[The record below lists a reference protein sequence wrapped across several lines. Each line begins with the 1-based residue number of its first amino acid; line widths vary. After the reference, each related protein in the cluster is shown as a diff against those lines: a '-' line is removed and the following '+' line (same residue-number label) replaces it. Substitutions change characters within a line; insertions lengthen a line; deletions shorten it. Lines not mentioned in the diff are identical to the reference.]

1 MNLRIKL
8 NPAGLFKLIF
18 KLRKM
23 IVSKTSRLLWQTFIC
38 TIFLLINQRETFAQS
53 YNDSAQRKNVVKF
66 DISSGILYNNAF
78 NFTFERVIK
87 KNQTLSLTLGSE
99 QLPTLVPLF
108 GNEDSAMTTTRKTA
122 SGFKF
127 GLDYRFYLAKENKY
141 RGPHGVYIGP
151 YMAYHNFKNDWNL
164 SLKGNS
170 GTQTGVANGKFQV
183 FNIGFQAGYQF
194 LINNRWSVDMS
205 FIGASV
211 SHYRAKMGVTGNFDM
226 EDTDIEQAILDK
238 LIEKFPLLGDL
249 MEDGQVDQS
258 GTLNNW
264 GLGVRYMA
272 HVGYAFGGSPKKAVK
287 STP

>member
-1 MNLRIKL
+1 
-8 NPAGLFKLIF
+8 
-18 KLRKM
+18 M
-23 IVSKTSRLLWQTFIC
+23 IVPGTTRSFWKLVMGFTLLFMQC
-38 TIFLLINQRETFAQS
+38 SFLFAQS

-78 NFTFERVIK
+78 NLTFERVIK
-87 KNQTLSLTLGSE
+87 HNQTLSLTLGSE
-99 QLPTLVPLF
+99 HLPTLVSLF
-108 GNEDSAMTTTRKTA
+108 GDSDSAMTTTRKTA
-122 SGFKF
+122 SGYKI

-164 SLKGNS
+164 SLESNT

-183 FNIGFQAGYQF
+183 FNVGFQAGYQF
-194 LINNRWSVDMS
+194 LINNRWSIDMS
-205 FIGASV
+205 FIGASA
-211 SHYRAKMGVTGNFDM
+211 SHYRAKMDVTGNFDL
-226 EDTDIEQAILDK
+226 EDTEIEQAILDK

-249 MEDGQVDQS
+249 LEDGQVDQS

-272 HVGYAFGGSPKKAVK
+272 HVGYAFGGSPKKVMK
-287 STP
+287 PTH